1 VLLCEL
7 CDRSGRSAWPEVAS
21 GLTPDSIQK
30 KYAQT
35 VVSAWIAL
43 VACSFWW
50 RKNVFTRPG
59 PAADIGQDKIPAVLY
74 HPFCSEARD
83 AADKRKRHESMTVR
97 NVVAAACAASA
108 SRSAVLR

>member
-1 VLLCEL
+1 MLLCEL

-59 PAADIGQDKIPAVLY
+59 PAADLGYSVNNLRPGTRKVLPNAELSRYNPIPK
-74 HPFCSEARD
+74 CGIQ
-83 AADKRKRHESMTVR
+83 T
-97 NVVAAACAASA
+97 
-108 SRSAVLR
+108 